1 MKKTNNFMAIL
12 KKAWIIAFTVI
23 IGFGVTAC
31 GGGSNNI
38 DGIYEG
44 QFMGD
49 PAEFVFINDM
59 FFIKGGRSISRAK
72 FTYSNGEGVLSLFSD
87 LKFTVKGKKLTLNQR
102 DGEAVFTKKDGK
114 APVEIAGIWKEPRDY
129 YVIIVNDLVIMTDE
143 DDRYN
148 EFGTYSFK
156 NNSGSFNM
164 YRDNNVTFTV
174 SGNTLNT
181 IEGEDEEKY
190 TYTKLY

>member
-12 KKAWIIAFTVI
+12 KTVLVIAFAAI

-38 DGIYEG
+38 DGIWEG
-44 QFMGD
+44 QFMGS
-49 PAEFVFINDM
+49 PAEFIFVNDM
-59 FFIKGGRSISRAK
+59 FFIKGRRSIDSAK
-72 FTYSNGEGVLSLFSD
+72 FSYSKGEGVLSLFSD
-87 LKFTVKGKKLTLNQR
+87 LKFTVKGKTLTLNQR
-102 DGEAVFTKKDGK
+102 DGEVVFTKKDGK
-114 APVEIAGIWKEPRDY
+114 APGEIAGIWKEPRGF
-129 YVIIVNDLVIMTDE
+129 YVIIINDLIIMTDE
-143 DDRYN
+143 DDKYS

-164 YRDNNVTFTV
+164 DNDYNGTFTV
-174 SGNTLNT
+174 SGNILNA

-190 TYTKLY
+190 TYTKIY